1 MDADEK
7 FRQEVG
13 HLFAKLP
20 LVPEDEIAD
29 VHSWGFAEDG
39 RTFVRMLDT
48 LGGKTPDDSGRFR
61 RAAQRWGSL
70 GMS

>member
-1 MDADEK
+1 MDADEQ

-20 LVPEDEIAD
+20 LVPGDEIAD
-29 VHSWGFAEDG
+29 VHSWGFAKDG

-48 LGGKTPDDSGRFR
+48 GGKTPMIQAASGERLSV
-61 RAAQRWGSL
+61 GVL
-70 GMS
+70 

>member
-7 FRQEVG
+7 FRLEVG

-29 VHSWGFAEDG
+29 VHPWGFAEDG

-48 LGGKTPDDSGRFR
+48 LGGKTPMIQAASGERLSV
-61 RAAQRWGSL
+61 GVL
-70 GMS
+70 

>member
-1 MDADEK
+1 
-7 FRQEVG
+7 
-13 HLFAKLP
+13 LP

-48 LGGKTPDDSGRFR
+48 LGGKTPMIQAASGERLSV
-61 RAAQRWGSL
+61 GVL
-70 GMS
+70 